1 MVYVKLNHSYTL
13 FLPSSLLLP
22 SFFPPSS
29 LLLSSFLPPSS
40 LLLSQVA
47 ASSNDVIEVSSL
59 DALRHRHVAVIQDT
73 LGQRF
78 VDAEND
84 ARDLNIKVHS
94 YPTNLAAMEVRL
106 F

>member
-1 MVYVKLNHSYTL
+1 
-13 FLPSSLLLP
+13 
-22 SFFPPSS
+22 
-29 LLLSSFLPPSS
+29 
-40 LLLSQVA
+40 
-47 ASSNDVIEVSSL
+47 
-59 DALRHRHVAVIQDT
+59 VAVIQDT

-84 ARDLNIKVHS
+84 ARDLNINVHS

>member
-1 MVYVKLNHSYTL
+1 MLSV
-13 FLPSSLLLP
+13 FLLP
-22 SFFPPSS
+22 SFFPLPS
-29 LLLSSFLPPSS
+29 LLPPSS
-40 LLLSQVA
+40 LPPSQVA

-84 ARDLNIKVHS
+84 ARDLNINVHS